1 VNRRLHPTARALL
14 PLAVAFFSSCHIAAP
29 LPPPATTATVTA
41 LAASPHRVVGRV
53 IGVDPIRELVVI
65 ELTNASTSLPADTEL
80 IARSDDLRETA
91 RLRAT
96 RQLRGRTL
104 GTTVISGEPS
114 LGDEVVVDPR

>member
-1 VNRRLHPTARALL
+1 VNRPLQATARALL
-14 PLAVAFFSSCHIAAP
+14 LLAVAFFSACQTAAP
-29 LPPPATTATVTA
+29 TPPPAPATASA
-41 LAASPHRVVGRV
+41 SLAPSPHRVIGRV
-53 IGVDPIRELVVI
+53 IGLDPLRELVVI
-65 ELTNASTSLPADTEL
+65 ELTGSLSSLPADTEL

-114 LGDEVVVDPR
+114 LGDEVVLDAP